1 MRRVGATVD
10 SMKLADSLINDLID
24 FTDEQGV
31 LSFYVGHTPAQAAD
45 PQPTQPIEIRNQIKA
60 LKAGLAD
67 GDRDLAAAVEQRLK
81 TVDGEL
87 ERFLDPKAHGQG
99 RALFVGVASG
109 RTASVALQ
117 IPFKERVLLH
127 DHAFLR
133 PLVAAVDEGRP
144 AGILVLSR
152 SGSRLLSW
160 TVGEAEQIASDT
172 FELGDAQTADRKSGP
187 SPAAPQI
194 QGHGVDHKQM
204 FEQRIDENRNRWLRS
219 MVDDVLGT
227 AKEHGWDRLVLAG
240 APQLREYAAKLVGES
255 DGLRII
261 HADADWE
268 HMTPA
273 AIAANAW
280 PILRSVH
287 EEREH
292 ELVDRALDQAL
303 SGNAGAVGLR
313 DVLDA
318 LNVGR
323 VAHLLFDDRLQLT
336 GFRSSEDTLHP
347 EVDGELAQSDGV
359 EFHEE
364 PLFVER
370 MIEKAISTGAGVT
383 PIAQAPAAALGEH
396 EGVAALLRW

>member
-1 MRRVGATVD
+1 
-10 SMKLADSLINDLID
+10 MKLADSLINELID

-60 LKAGLAD
+60 LKARLAD
-67 GDRDLAAAVEQRLK
+67 GDRDLVVAVESRLDA
-81 TVDGEL
+81 VNGEL

-117 IPFKERVLLH
+117 IPFKERVVLH
-127 DHAFLR
+127 EQAYLR

-144 AGILVLSR
+144 AGILVVSR

-160 TVGEAEQIASDT
+160 KVGEAEELRSDE

-194 QGHGVDHKQM
+194 QGHGVDHKEM
-204 FEQRIDENRNRWLRS
+204 YEHRVDENRNRWLRS
-219 MVDDVLGT
+219 LADDVMAT
-227 AKEHGWDRLVLAG
+227 AKEQGWDRLVLSG
-240 APQLREYAAKLVGES
+240 GSQLREYVAGIVGES
-255 DGLRII
+255 DGLRVL

-268 HMTPA
+268 HHSPA
-273 AIAANAW
+273 QISAGAW
-280 PILRSVH
+280 PLLRSVH

-292 ELVDRALDQAL
+292 ELVDLALDRAL
-303 SGNAGAVGLR
+303 SGNAGAVGL
-313 DVLDA
+313 DKVCDA
-318 LNVGR
+318 LNEGR
-323 VAHLLFDDRLQLT
+323 VAHLLFDDRLQIT
-336 GFRSSEDTLHP
+336 GHRSSEGTLHP
-347 EVDGELAQSDGV
+347 EMGGQLAQSDGV
-359 EFHEE
+359 EFTEE

-370 MIEKAISTGAGVT
+370 MIEKAIATGAQVT
-383 PIAQAPAAALGEH
+383 PVAQAPSAPLGQH
-396 EGVAALLRW
+396 DGVAALLRW

>member
-1 MRRVGATVD
+1 
-10 SMKLADSLINDLID
+10 MKLADSLINELID

-60 LKAGLAD
+60 LKARLAED
-67 GDRDLAAAVEQRLK
+67 GDRDLATAVDARLDAV
-81 TVDGEL
+81 TGEL

-127 DHAFLR
+127 EQPVLR

-144 AGILVLSR
+144 AGILVVSR
-152 SGSRLLSW
+152 SGARLLSW
-160 TVGEAEQIASDT
+160 QVGEAEELRTDE

-194 QGHGVDHKQM
+194 MGHGVDHKELY
-204 FEQRIDENRNRWLRS
+204 EQRVDENRNRWLRS
-219 MVDDVLGT
+219 LVDDVLAT
-227 AKEHGWDRLVLAG
+227 AKEQGWDRLVVSGG
-240 APQLREYAAKLVGES
+240 AQLRDFVANLIGEA
-255 DGLRII
+255 DGIRVI

-268 HMTPA
+268 YQTPA
-273 AIAANAW
+273 QISTNAW
-280 PILRSVH
+280 PLLRSVH

-292 ELVDRALDQAL
+292 ELVDQALDRAL
-303 SGNAGAVGLR
+303 SGNAGAAGLKA
-313 DVLDA
+313 VCDA
-318 LNVGR
+318 LNEGR
-323 VAHLLFDDRLQLT
+323 VAHLLFDDRLQLS
-336 GFRSSEDTLHP
+336 GYRSSEDTLHP
-347 EVDGELAQSDGV
+347 EIDGELAQTDGV
-359 EFHEE
+359 EFTEE

-370 MIEKAISTGAGVT
+370 MIEKAISTGAQVT
-383 PIAQAPAAALGEH
+383 PVAQAPSAPLGAH
-396 EGVAALLRW
+396 DGVAALLRW